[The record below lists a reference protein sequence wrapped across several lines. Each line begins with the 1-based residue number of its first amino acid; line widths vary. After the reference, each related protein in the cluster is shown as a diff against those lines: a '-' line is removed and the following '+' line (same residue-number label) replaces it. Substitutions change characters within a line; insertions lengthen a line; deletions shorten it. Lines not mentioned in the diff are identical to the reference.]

1 MRFGGEVD
9 YRIDGRQSR
18 LRRDQGL
25 NQFRVADIAVDE
37 RHTII
42 GYAGQIRSVAGI
54 REGVQHC
61 DMGIGVFAHH
71 IMHEIRA
78 DESRTAGDQQMP
90 RLKCV
95 SFVSHDTHGKWTV
108 GID

>member
-1 MRFGGEVD
+1 MRFGGKVD

-18 LRRDQGL
+18 LCRDQRL

-37 RHTII
+37 RYTII

-71 IMHEIRA
+71 IVHKIRA

-90 RLKCV
+90 RPECV
-95 SFVSHDTHGKWTV
+95 SFVSHDTHGM
-108 GID
+108 

>member
-42 GYAGQIRSVAGI
+42 GYTCQIRSVTSVCE
-54 REGVQHC
+54 RVQHC

-71 IMHEIRA
+71 MVHEVRS

-90 RLKCV
+90 RLECV
-95 SFVSHDTHGKWTV
+95 SFVSHDTHGK
-108 GID
+108 

>member
-1 MRFGGEVD
+1 MRFGGKVD

-18 LRRDQGL
+18 LCRDQGL

-37 RHTII
+37 RYTII

-71 IMHEIRA
+71 MVHKIRA

-90 RLKCV
+90 RPECD
-95 SFVSHDTHGKWTV
+95 SFVSHDTHGK
-108 GID
+108 